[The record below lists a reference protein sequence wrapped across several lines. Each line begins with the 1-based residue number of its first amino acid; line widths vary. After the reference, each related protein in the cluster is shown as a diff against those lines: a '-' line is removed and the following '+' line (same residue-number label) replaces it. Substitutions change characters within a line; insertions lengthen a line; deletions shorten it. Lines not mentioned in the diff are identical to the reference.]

1 METRSTSHKR
11 MKFGKLKVVRRRL
24 LQQYEQQ
31 PFVSCLAGFY
41 SCRWKRYQRERIEPG
56 KCCCNLRECMFFPL
70 LVAAFCFSLVFLYTW
85 GEGKNDYNSFDW
97 YNYGNMGYWFL
108 WSLVILIVAAIL
120 FAYVSLLLVLAMCL
134 LAEGQR
140 LYLHWSHKIGTFL
153 VLGFS
158 IACLFALSILWRDHR
173 KTVRLSF
180 QVTAPYLHIG
190 AIAIMVLLAW
200 PVSFHAIRADKKVTQ
215 MIIVGPYLA
224 ILLFLFLIP
233 LGMYSPC
240 IREMGTLGP
249 KPALIGHRGA
259 PMLAPENTEMSFL
272 KTIEHGGDGLE
283 TDVAIS
289 YDGVPFLMHD
299 DTLRR
304 TTNVAEVYPNDT
316 GKAASFFSWDA
327 LQKLNAGMWFLKNKP
342 FVGMGSLS
350 KADQKQAK
358 NQSIYT
364 LSSFLRLADSHN
376 KLVIF
381 DLYRP
386 PEKHPYRNLW
396 LRKVLDVILKE
407 AKIKRHLVLWLHNSV
422 RSFVQSVAPG
432 FQHTMGRKAP
442 IEDLLKHNIVKLN
455 LVYTDMSSED
465 IRKYAAANI
474 TTNFYVVNEP
484 WLYSLAWCSGAH
496 SVTTNAVHL
505 LKDLSQPLFL
515 MTPQQYSIMWILTDT
530 ISAFLITLIFFLQWW
545 RGKNFSCCPAEDSN
559 SMIENGGSYNKF
571 KTELSN
577 MPPVL
582 A

>member
-1 METRSTSHKR
+1 MEARPTTLKR
-11 MKFGKLKVVRRRL
+11 LKLGKLKVVRRSL
-24 LQQYEQQ
+24 LQRYEQQ
-31 PFVSCLAGFY
+31 PFISCLAGFY
-41 SCRWKRYQRERIEPG
+41 SCRWKRYQRERTEPG
-56 KCCCNLRECMFFPL
+56 KCCCNMRECMFFPL

-97 YNYGNMGYWFL
+97 YNYGNLGFWFL
-108 WSLVILIVAAIL
+108 WSLVILIVAAVL
-120 FAYVSLLLVLAMCL
+120 FAYISLLLVLAMCL
-134 LAEGQR
+134 LAEGQQ

-158 IACLFALSILWRDHR
+158 IASLFALSILWRDHR

-200 PVSFHAIRADKKVTQ
+200 PVALHAIRADKKVTQ
-215 MIIVGPYLA
+215 VIIVGPYLA

-304 TTNVAEVYPNDT
+304 TTNIEEVYPNDT

-327 LQKLNAGMWFLKNKP
+327 LQKLNAGTWFLKRNILT
-342 FVGMGSLS
+342 GTCGSAKSWMSSS
-350 KADQKQAK
+350 KSRRLNAIWSGKKAVYIPADALAPKQHP
-358 NQSIYT
+358 SI
-364 LSSFLRLADSHN
+364 
-376 KLVIF
+376 K
-381 DLYRP
+381 
-386 PEKHPYRNLW
+386 
-396 LRKVLDVILKE
+396 
-407 AKIKRHLVLWLHNSV
+407 VLWLHNSV

-455 LVYTDMSSED
+455 LVYTEMSSED
-465 IRKYAAANI
+465 IRKYAEANI

-505 LKDLSQPLFL
+505 LKNLSQPLFL
-515 MTPQQYSIMWILTDT
+515 MTPQQYNIMWILTDLT
-530 ISAFLITLIFFLQWW
+530 SAFLISLIFALHWC
-545 RGKNFSCCPAEDSN
+545 REKNLSSCAQDNNP
-559 SMIENGGSYNKF
+559 MIESGGSYNKF

-577 MPPVL
+577 MPAVL

>member
-1 METRSTSHKR
+1 MEASPTSLKR
-11 MKFGKLKVVRRRL
+11 LKLGKLKVVRRSL
-24 LQQYEQQ
+24 LQRYEHQ
-31 PFVSCLAGFY
+31 PFISCLAGFY
-41 SCRWKRYQRERIEPG
+41 SCRWKRYQREKTEPG
-56 KCCCNLRECMFFPL
+56 KCCCNMRECMFFPL

-97 YNYGNMGYWFL
+97 YNYGNLGFWFL
-108 WSLVILIVAAIL
+108 WSLVILIVAAVL
-120 FAYVSLLLVLAMCL
+120 FAYISLLL
-134 LAEGQR
+134 
-140 LYLHWSHKIGTFL
+140 IGTFL

-158 IACLFALSILWRDHR
+158 IASLFALSILWRDHR

-190 AIAIMVLLAW
+190 AIAIMIFLAW
-200 PVSFHAIRADKKVTQ
+200 PVALHAIRADKKVTQ
-215 MIIVGPYLA
+215 VIIVGPYLA

-304 TTNVAEVYPNDT
+304 TTNIDEVYPNDT
-316 GKAASFFSWDA
+316 AKAASFFSWDA
-327 LQKLNAGMWFLKNKP
+327 LQKLNAGKWFLKNKP

-350 KADQKQAK
+350 KADRNQAK

-364 LSSFLRLADSHN
+364 LNSFLRLADSHN

-407 AKIKRHLVLWLHNSV
+407 SKIKRHLVLWLHNSV

-465 IRKYAAANI
+465 IRKYAEANI

-505 LKDLSQPLFL
+505 LKDLNQPLFL
-515 MTPQQYSIMWILTDT
+515 MTPQQYNTMWILTDLT
-530 ISAFLITLIFFLQWW
+530 AAFLISLIFALHWW
-545 RGKNFSCCPAEDSN
+545 REKNFSCCAQDSN
-559 SMIENGGSYNKF
+559 PMIESGGTYNKF
-571 KTELSN
+571 KTELSD
-577 MPPVL
+577 MPAVL

>member
-1 METRSTSHKR
+1 MEASPTTLKR
-11 MKFGKLKVVRRRL
+11 LKFGKLKVVRRRL
-24 LQQYEQQ
+24 LQRYEHQ

-41 SCRWKRYQRERIEPG
+41 SCRWRRYQRERTEPG
-56 KCCCNLRECMFFPL
+56 KCCCNMRECMFFPL

-85 GEGKNDYNSFDW
+85 GEGKNDYNGFDW
-97 YNYGNMGYWFL
+97 YNYGNLGFWFL
-108 WSLVILIVAAIL
+108 WSLVILIVAAVL
-120 FAYVSLLLVLAMCL
+120 FAYTSLLLVSNAPCKLTLKIRTLQCGLTLAFL
-134 LAEGQR
+134 LQ
-140 LYLHWSHKIGTFL
+140 I
-153 VLGFS
+153 
-158 IACLFALSILWRDHR
+158 LSVI
-173 KTVRLSF
+173 
-180 QVTAPYLHIG
+180 QV
-190 AIAIMVLLAW
+190 V
-200 PVSFHAIRADKKVTQ
+200 
-215 MIIVGPYLA
+215 IVGPYLA

-240 IREMGTLGP
+240 IREKGTLGP

-283 TDVAIS
+283 TDVTIS

-304 TTNVAEVYPNDT
+304 TTNIHEVYPNET
-316 GKAASFFSWDA
+316 GKAASLFSWDS
-327 LQKLNAGMWFLKNKP
+327 LQKLNAGTWFLKNKP
-342 FVGMGSLS
+342 FLGMGSLS
-350 KADQKQAK
+350 KADQNQAM

-364 LSSFLRLADSHN
+364 LSGFLRLADSHN

-386 PEKHPYRNLW
+386 PERHPYRNLW
-396 LRKVLDVILKE
+396 IRKILDVILKE
-407 AKIKRHLVLWLHNSV
+407 SKIKRHLVLWLHNSV

-455 LVYTDMSSED
+455 LVYTEMSSED
-465 IRKYAAANI
+465 IRKYAEANI

-515 MTPQQYSIMWILTDT
+515 MVSGSLLCLREV
-530 ISAFLITLIFFLQWW
+530 SVAFTVI
-545 RGKNFSCCPAEDSN
+545 R
-559 SMIENGGSYNKF
+559 
-571 KTELSN
+571 
-577 MPPVL
+577 
-582 A
+582 

>member
-1 METRSTSHKR
+1 
-11 MKFGKLKVVRRRL
+11 VVRRHL

-31 PFVSCLAGFY
+31 HFVSCLAGFY
-41 SCRWKRYQRERIEPG
+41 SCRWKRYQRERTEPG
-56 KCCCNLRECMFFPL
+56 KCCCSLRECMFFPL
-70 LVAAFCFSLVFLYTW
+70 LVAAFCLSLVFLYTW

-97 YNYGNMGYWFL
+97 YNYGNLGYWFL
-108 WSLVILIVAAIL
+108 WSLVILIVAAVL
-120 FAYVSLLLVLAMCL
+120 FAYISLLLVLAMCL

-215 MIIVGPYLA
+215 VIIVGPYLA
-224 ILLFLFLIP
+224 MLLFLFLIP

-304 TTNVAEVYPNDT
+304 TTNIAEVYPNDT
-316 GKAASFFSWDA
+316 AKAASFFSWDA
-327 LQKLNAGMWFLKNKP
+327 LQKLNAGTWFLKNKP

-350 KADQKQAK
+350 KADQKQAM

-515 MTPQQYSIMWILTDT
+515 MTPQQYSIMWILTDLT
-530 ISAFLITLIFFLQWW
+530 SAFLITLIF
-545 RGKNFSCCPAEDSN
+545 
-559 SMIENGGSYNKF
+559 
-571 KTELSN
+571 
-577 MPPVL
+577 VL
-582 A
+582 

>member
-1 METRSTSHKR
+1 
-11 MKFGKLKVVRRRL
+11 VVRRRL
-24 LQQYEQQ
+24 LQRYEHQ
-31 PFVSCLAGFY
+31 PFISCLAGFY
-41 SCRWKRYQRERIEPG
+41 SCRWRRYQRERTEPG
-56 KCCCNLRECMFFPL
+56 KCCCNMVNRECMFFPL
-70 LVAAFCFSLVFLYTW
+70 LIAAFCLSLVFLYTW
-85 GEGKNDYNSFDW
+85 SEGKNDYNGFDW
-97 YNYGNMGYWFL
+97 YNYGNLGFWFL
-108 WSLVILIVAAIL
+108 WSLLILIVAAVL
-120 FAYVSLLLVLAMCL
+120 FAYTSLLLVLAMCL
-134 LAEGQR
+134 LAEGQQ

-153 VLGFS
+153 VLGFTIS
-158 IACLFALSILWRDHR
+158 SLFALSILWRDHR

-190 AIAIMVLLAW
+190 AIAIMVLLSW
-200 PVSFHAIRADKKVTQ
+200 PVALYAIRADKKVIQ
-215 MIIVGPYLA
+215 VVIAGPYLA

-240 IREMGTLGP
+240 IREKGTLGP

-283 TDVAIS
+283 TDVTIS

-304 TTNVAEVYPNDT
+304 TTNIHEVYPNET
-316 GKAASFFSWDA
+316 GKAASFFSWDS
-327 LQKLNAGMWFLKNKP
+327 LQKLNAGTWFLKNKP
-342 FVGMGSLS
+342 FLGMGSLS
-350 KADQKQAK
+350 KADQKQAM

-364 LSSFLRLADSHN
+364 LSGFLRLADSHN

-407 AKIKRHLVLWLHNSV
+407 SKIKRHLVLWLHNSV

-465 IRKYAAANI
+465 IQKYAEANI

-515 MTPQQYSIMWILTDT
+515 MTPRQYNIMWILTDLT
-530 ISAFLITLIFFLQWW
+530 SAFLISLIFAL
-545 RGKNFSCCPAEDSN
+545 
-559 SMIENGGSYNKF
+559 
-571 KTELSN
+571 
-577 MPPVL
+577 
-582 A
+582 

>member
-1 METRSTSHKR
+1 
-11 MKFGKLKVVRRRL
+11 VVRRRL
-24 LQQYEQQ
+24 LQRYEHQ
-31 PFVSCLAGFY
+31 PFISCLAGFY
-41 SCRWKRYQRERIEPG
+41 SCRWKRYQRERTEPG
-56 KCCCNLRECMFFPL
+56 KCCCSMRECMFFPL
-70 LVAAFCFSLVFLYTW
+70 LVTAFCLSLVFLYTW
-85 GEGKNDYNSFDW
+85 GEGKNDYNGFDW
-97 YNYGNMGYWFL
+97 YNYGNLGFWFL
-108 WSLVILIVAAIL
+108 WSLLILIVAAVL
-120 FAYVSLLLVLAMCL
+120 FAYTSLLMVLAMCL
-134 LAEGQR
+134 LAEGQQ

-153 VLGFS
+153 VLGFTIS
-158 IACLFALSILWRDHR
+158 SLFALSILWRDHR

-180 QVTAPYLHIG
+180 QVTAPYLHLG
-190 AIAIMVLLAW
+190 AIAIMVLLSW
-200 PVSFHAIRADKKVTQ
+200 PVALHAIRADKKVIQ
-215 MIIVGPYLA
+215 VVIVGPYLA

-240 IREMGTLGP
+240 IREKGTLGP

-283 TDVAIS
+283 TDVTIS

-304 TTNVAEVYPNDT
+304 TTNIHEVYPNET
-316 GKAASFFSWDA
+316 GKDASFFSWDS
-327 LQKLNAGMWFLKNKP
+327 LQKLNAGTWFIKNKP

-350 KADQKQAK
+350 KADQNQAM

-364 LSSFLRLADSHN
+364 LSGFLRLADSHN

-386 PEKHPYRNLW
+386 PESHPYRHLW
-396 LRKVLDVILKE
+396 VRKVLDVILEE

-422 RSFVQSVAPG
+422 RAFVQSVAPG
-432 FQHTMGRKAP
+432 FQHAMGRKEP
-442 IEDLLKHNIVKLN
+442 IEDLLKQNIDKLN

-465 IRKYAAANI
+465 IRKYAEANI
-474 TTNFYVVNEP
+474 TTNYYVVNEP

-515 MTPQQYSIMWILTDT
+515 MTPRQYNIMWILTDVT
-530 ISAFLITLIFFLQWW
+530 SAFLISLIFAL
-545 RGKNFSCCPAEDSN
+545 
-559 SMIENGGSYNKF
+559 
-571 KTELSN
+571 
-577 MPPVL
+577 
-582 A
+582 

>member
-1 METRSTSHKR
+1 MEARSTSLKR
-11 MKFGKLKVVRRRL
+11 FGKLKVVRRRL

-31 PFVSCLAGFY
+31 HFVSCLAGFY
-41 SCRWKRYQRERIEPG
+41 SCRWKRYQRERTEPG
-56 KCCCNLRECMFFPL
+56 KCCCNLVSQL
-70 LVAAFCFSLVFLYTW
+70 KVSTHLDFCT
-85 GEGKNDYNSFDW
+85 GAGK
-97 YNYGNMGYWFL
+97 YNYGNLGYWFL
-108 WSLVILIVAAIL
+108 WSLVILIVAAVL
-120 FAYVSLLLVLAMCL
+120 FAYVSLLLVSNAPLQTCTLQCGLTLAFL
-134 LAEGQR
+134 LQ
-140 LYLHWSHKIGTFL
+140 I
-153 VLGFS
+153 
-158 IACLFALSILWRDHR
+158 LS
-173 KTVRLSF
+173 
-180 QVTAPYLHIG
+180 
-190 AIAIMVLLAW
+190 
-200 PVSFHAIRADKKVTQ
+200 VTQ
-215 MIIVGPYLA
+215 VIIVGPYLA
-224 ILLFLFLIP
+224 MLLFLFLIP

-304 TTNVAEVYPNDT
+304 TTNIAEVYPNDT

-327 LQKLNAGMWFLKNKP
+327 LRKLNAGTWFLKNKP

-350 KADQKQAK
+350 KADQKQAM

-396 LRKVLDVILKE
+396 LQFTGSSCCLQ
-407 AKIKRHLVLWLHNSV
+407 VLWLHNSV

-515 MTPQQYSIMWILTDT
+515 MVSGSLLCLRGGNRLLKHLTDARSFSFFRVSHCPCQT
-530 ISAFLITLIFFLQWW
+530 WSSSASPRERATEISLPSGRNFPLISLLFCLGQPVRPRST
-545 RGKNFSCCPAEDSN
+545 
-559 SMIENGGSYNKF
+559 F
-571 KTELSN
+571 KSL
-577 MPPVL
+577 
-582 A
+582 